1 MIGEVEPKYAP
12 SPFEL
17 HHLWIISLI
26 YSAKF
31 AHRIKYERGGL
42 KVDPHPLQYSEQPV
56 NVGGILE
63 VSIK

>member
-1 MIGEVEPKYAP
+1 MIGEVEPKHVP

-31 AHRIKYERGGL
+31 VHRIKYERGGSKL
-42 KVDPHPLQYSEQPV
+42 
-56 NVGGILE
+56 ILTLCNTP
-63 VSIK
+63 SDL